1 MPNGLRL
8 IPKTIRFFD
17 MFARSAVNAAEGARI
32 LLDIVESGQDI
43 ERKARRLKDIEHA
56 GDEITHE
63 IFQALNVSF
72 VTPLDRED
80 IAELASALDDVVDW
94 IEEASRRMR
103 LYRLSTVPILAKQ
116 LARVIVDQTDQ
127 IVKAVPLLESSKNAA
142 ELENATREIHRLE
155 NEGDDLFAEVLAHM
169 YDGVDDVPR
178 LIDAMRWGDVYEVM
192 ENATDRAEHVA
203 VVMRNVAL
211 KHV

>member
-155 NEGDDLFAEVLAHM
+155 NEGDDLFAEVLEHM
-169 YDGVDDVPR
+169 YDGVDDIPR